1 MNNFPKVFVKCV
13 RYTGD
18 VESLLWLAIP
28 TDVYNSGDP
37 TAVHQYI
44 GEQLDWC
51 WFMHP
56 KGMMVAC
63 YTPEH
68 VESLLSET
76 P

>member
-13 RYTGD
+13 RYSGD
-18 VESLLWLAIP
+18 IESLLWLNIP
-28 TDVYNSGDP
+28 TDIYNSGDP

-44 GEQLDWC
+44 GEQLNWC

-56 KGMMVAC
+56 KGIMVAC

-68 VESLLSET
+68 VDSLMEEVK
-76 P
+76 

>member
-1 MNNFPKVFVKCV
+1 MNKFPRVFVKCV

-28 TDVYNSGDP
+28 TDAYNPNDW
-37 TAVHQYI
+37 TAVHQFV
-44 GEQLDWC
+44 GEQLNWQ
-51 WFMHP
+51 WFVHP

-68 VESLLSET
+68 VESLLSEA